1 MMMTDKELRLAE
13 EELFNDPEYNEWLE
27 ERAEEARE
35 MEAWEAS
42 FRFSENY

>member
-27 ERAEEARE
+27 ERAEESRE